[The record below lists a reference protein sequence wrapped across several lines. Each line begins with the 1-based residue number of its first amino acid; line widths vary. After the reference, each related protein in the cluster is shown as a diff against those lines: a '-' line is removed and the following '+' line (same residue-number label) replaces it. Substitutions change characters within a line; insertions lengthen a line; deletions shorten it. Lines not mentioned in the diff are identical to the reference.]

1 MRNWTVA
8 EAIAT
13 MKAGKDIEGIKEIT
27 THFPLFALAVER
39 NDLAAIGAMMPEKM
53 TVRRLIQGEATATAT
68 VDDVEDD
75 VEDEVE
81 EIERETPAAKKAT
94 KKAPTKKAAKVEDD
108 TDAADDDYA
117 SMTKDQLIA
126 LCLKK
131 GLKVAKHQKPR
142 SYYIEALTAASED
155 TADDADDD
163 GDDDDAG
170 ESRDA
175 YAGKSAKELFNMCK
189 ERGIEVQ
196 ARQASK
202 VYLEALKK
210 ADAEAATTEDSDEDE
225 EGWEDEEVEESKATK
240 KASKSAAKEAA
251 KEEEPADEDDEDW
264 DI

>member
-53 TVRRLIQGEATATAT
+53 TVRRLIQGEATAT

-81 EIERETPAAKKAT
+81 EIEGETPAAKKAT
-94 KKAPTKKAAKVEDD
+94 KKAPAKKAAKVEDD

-155 TADDADDD
+155 TADDA
-163 GDDDDAG
+163 G

-189 ERGIEVQ
+189 ERSIEVQ

>member
-53 TVRRLIQGEATATAT
+53 TVRRLIQGEATAT
-68 VDDVEDD
+68 VDD

-81 EIERETPAAKKAT
+81 EVEEETPAAKKAT
-94 KKAPTKKAAKVEDD
+94 KNAPAKKAVKAEDD

-155 TADDADDD
+155 TADTADDA
-163 GDDDDAG
+163 DDAG
-170 ESRDA
+170 ESGDA

-240 KASKSAAKEAA
+240 KASKSAAKKAA

>member
-53 TVRRLIQGEATATAT
+53 TVRRLIQGEATAT

-75 VEDEVE
+75 VEDEAE
-81 EIERETPAAKKAT
+81 EIEGETPAAKKAT
-94 KKAPTKKAAKVEDD
+94 KKAPAKKAAKVEDD

-155 TADDADDD
+155 TADDADD
-163 GDDDDAG
+163 AG

-210 ADAEAATTEDSDEDE
+210 ADAETATTGDSDEDE